1 MVHLGADAFAEL
13 RGEGAFSDGDDA
25 SFESAAA
32 AAAREE
38 LRVGGGGGGGERRAA
53 RRRGLAVAA
62 PGGFD

>member
-32 AAAREE
+32 AAAREGQRGGAGS
-38 LRVGGGGGGGERRAA
+38 LSPPRRV
-53 RRRGLAVAA
+53 
-62 PGGFD
+62 